1 MAKAKR
7 AATLIKEY
15 NKAVSELVEQL
26 VDELEIE
33 ELWEELYIIGNP
45 HLSPSC
51 SALRMSQK
59 PSARSCFFAQGA
71 GTT

>member
-1 MAKAKR
+1 VGSTMTKAKR

-33 ELWEELYIIGNP
+33 ELLGG
-45 HLSPSC
+45 LSID
-51 SALRMSQK
+51 L
-59 PSARSCFFAQGA
+59 
-71 GTT
+71 